1 LALKEQ
7 PMADVCVI
15 GAGPA
20 GSTFAARMAQLGH
33 QVHLIER
40 KRFPRAHLG
49 ESLSPG
55 VMTLLRAADMHATV
69 EAAGFTRV
77 RNVWVKWADGPRLRE
92 DPGEEGLLVDR
103 GEFDR
108 RLLARARDFS
118 VQIHQPAQIREQAW
132 DGAKWR
138 LTIDADGTSTY
149 LDADFVADAGGRRST
164 SPARQTK
171 TGASTLAVY
180 GYWHG
185 ANRPA
190 MPRIEAGRD
199 AWYWGVP
206 LPDGTY
212 NTLVFVDPS
221 WFRSAPGAT
230 MPERFL
236 RLLDR
241 SSLMEECRDA
251 ELIAPVRAIDATP
264 YLAGDC
270 VTPTRILLGDAALAI
285 DPISSSGVQ
294 KAIQS
299 ALSGAIVANTLL
311 RRPGLTEAALGFYRA
326 QLTEASERHRRW
338 AAGHYRDVADR
349 CDRAFWRD
357 RSAAPAAAEPPPL
370 PAFDI
375 RALATTPVELS
386 PELEFIR
393 TPCLQGDFVSLASAL
408 HHPRLASPLVFLGG
422 RELAPLL
429 QALPAGQTPLQ
440 IAQSWSN
447 RMPLESGMAIAGW
460 LVNHGILVGQST
472 HGGAP
477 S

>member
-1 LALKEQ
+1 
-7 PMADVCVI
+7 MADVCII

-20 GSTFAARMAQLGH
+20 GSAFAARMAQLGH

-40 KRFPRAHLG
+40 KRFPRGHLG

-55 VMTLLRAADMHATV
+55 VMTLLRAADMHETV
-69 EAAGFTRV
+69 EAAGFPGV
-77 RNVWVKWADGPRLRE
+77 RSVWVKWADGPRLRE
-92 DPGEEGLLVDR
+92 DPGEKGLLVDR
-103 GEFDR
+103 GEFDL
-108 RLLARARDFS
+108 RLLERARAFG
-118 VQIHQPAQIREQAW
+118 VLIHQPARVREQGW

-138 LTIDADGTSTY
+138 LTIDADGTSTC
-149 LDADFVADAGGRRST
+149 LDADFVADASGRRSI
-164 SPARQTK
+164 SPRRQTK

-180 GYWHG
+180 GYWRG
-185 ANRPA
+185 ASLPT
-190 MPRIEAGRD
+190 MPRIEAGQD
-199 AWYWGVP
+199 GWYWGVP

-212 NTLVFVDPS
+212 NTLAFVDPN
-221 WFRSAPGAT
+221 WFRSAPGST
-230 MPERFL
+230 MSDRFL
-236 RLLDR
+236 GLIDR
-241 SSLMEECRDA
+241 SSLMEECREA

-270 VTPTRILLGDAALAI
+270 VAPTRILLGDAALAI

-311 RRPGLTEAALGFYRA
+311 RRPGLTDAALSFYRA

-338 AAGHYRDVADR
+338 AAGHYRDVADK
-349 CDRAFWRD
+349 CDRPFWRD
-357 RSAAPAAAEPPPL
+357 RSAPPAAIDPPPL

-375 RALATTPVELS
+375 SALATMPVELS
-386 PELEFIR
+386 PELEFVR
-393 TPCLQGDFVSLASAL
+393 TPCLRGDFVSLASAL

-429 QALPAGQTPLQ
+429 QTLPAGKTPLQ

-460 LVNHGILVGQST
+460 LVSHGILVGQPI

>member
-1 LALKEQ
+1 
-7 PMADVCVI
+7 MADVCVI

-40 KRFPRAHLG
+40 KRFPRGHLG

-55 VMTLLRAADMHATV
+55 VMTLLEAADLHETIA
-69 EAAGFTRV
+69 AAGFPAV
-77 RNVWVKWADGPRLRE
+77 KGVWVNWADGLKLRE
-92 DPGEEGLLVDR
+92 EPGEQGLLVDR
-103 GEFDR
+103 GEFDL
-108 RLLARARDFS
+108 RLLERARAFGVR
-118 VQIHQPAQIREQAW
+118 VHQPAHLLEQKW
-132 DGAKWR
+132 EGTKWR
-138 LTIDADGTSTY
+138 LTIDADGTSQC
-149 LDADFVADAGGRRST
+149 LDVDFVTDASGRRSI
-164 SPARQTK
+164 SPRRQTK

-180 GYWHG
+180 GYWRG
-185 ANRPA
+185 AKLPT
-190 MPRIEAGRD
+190 MPRIEAGQD

-212 NTLVFVDPS
+212 NTLAFVDPN

-230 MPERFL
+230 MSERFL
-236 RLLDR
+236 GLIHR
-241 SSLMEECRDA
+241 SGLMEECRGI

-264 YLAGDC
+264 YLGSDC
-270 VTPTRILLGDAALAI
+270 VAPGGIHVGDAAVAI

-311 RRPGLTEAALGFYRA
+311 RRPELTDAALSFYRV
-326 QLTEASERHRRW
+326 QLTETSERHRRW
-338 AAGHYRDVADR
+338 AAGHYRDVSDR
-349 CDRAFWRD
+349 RDRPFWRD
-357 RSAAPAAAEPPPL
+357 RSALPAATDPPPL

-375 RALATTPVELS
+375 RALATMPLQLS
-386 PELEFIR
+386 PELEFVR
-393 TPCLQGDFVSLASAL
+393 TPCLQGDFVRLASAV
-408 HHPRLASPLVFLGG
+408 HHPRLAGPLVFLGG

-429 QALPAGQTPLQ
+429 QTLPAGKTPLQ
-440 IAQSWSN
+440 IAQFWSN
-447 RMPLESGMAIAGW
+447 HIPLESGMAIAGW
-460 LVNHGILVGQST
+460 LVNHGILVGPST